1 MLPIRRSLALVLA
14 APLALALAACGDKA
28 ATDGGTTE
36 AAAPVAPVP
45 APAGT
50 SWRETVTVTEADGYL
65 LGNPNAPIKLIE
77 YASLTCPACAAFSR
91 EGAEQLKEE
100 YVNSG
105 RVSFELRNQIHGPH
119 DLALATLVRCGADD
133 AVHPLSDQVWANLE
147 TVLAPIMNNQPAV
160 EQAVTLPPAQR
171 LVTLARIG
179 GFYEFFAARGI
190 SEDQASSCLA
200 DSAAYERIAENS
212 TRQSEELEIS
222 GTPTFL
228 LNGRKLDG
236 VGGWAQ
242 LEPELQR
249 AGAR

>member
-1 MLPIRRSLALVLA
+1 MLPIRRSLSLVLA

-28 ATDGGTTE
+28 ATDGTT
-36 AAAPVAPVP
+36 AQAAPVAAVP

-50 SWRETVTVTEADGYL
+50 AWRDTVTVTDADGYL
-65 LGNPNAPIKLIE
+65 MGNPNAPIKLIE
-77 YASLTCPACAAFSR
+77 YASLTCPACAAFAR
-91 EGAEQLKEE
+91 EGAEELKEK

-119 DLALATLVRCGADD
+119 DLALATLVRCGDD
-133 AVHPLSDQVWANLE
+133 QAVHPLSDQVWANLDA
-147 TVLAPIMNNQPAV
+147 VLTPIMNNQPAV
-160 EQAVTLPPAQR
+160 EQAVTLPPEQR
-171 LVTLARIG
+171 LVTLAQIG
-179 GFYEFFAARGI
+179 GYYEFFASRGI
-190 SEDQASSCLA
+190 SEDQARTCLA

-242 LEPELQR
+242 LEPALQR

>member
-1 MLPIRRSLALVLA
+1 MLRLRRTLFVALA

-28 ATDGGTTE
+28 ATEGGS
-36 AAAPVAPVP
+36 APAAPVAAMP

-50 SWRETVTVTEADGYL
+50 AWRDMVTVTEADGYL
-65 LGNPNAPIKLIE
+65 IGNPDAPIKLVE

-91 EGAEQLKEE
+91 EGVEELKEE

-119 DLALATLVRCGADD
+119 DLALATLVRCGDD
-133 AVHPLSDQVWANLE
+133 QTFHPLSDQVWANLE
-147 TVLAPIMNNQPAV
+147 TLVSPILSNQPAV
-160 EQAVTLPPAQR
+160 EQALTLPPEQR
-171 LVTLARIG
+171 LVTLAQIG
-179 GFYEFFAARGI
+179 GFYDFFAARGL
-190 SEDQASSCLA
+190 SEDQARTCLA
-200 DSAAYERIAENS
+200 DSAAYTRIAENS
-212 TRQSEELEIS
+212 NRQSQELNIT

-228 LNGRKLDG
+228 INGRKLDG